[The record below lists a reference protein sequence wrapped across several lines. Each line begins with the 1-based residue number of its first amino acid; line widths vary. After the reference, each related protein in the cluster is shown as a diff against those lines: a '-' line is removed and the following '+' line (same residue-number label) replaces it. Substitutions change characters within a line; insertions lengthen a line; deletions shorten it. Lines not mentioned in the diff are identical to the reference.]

1 MNHSGSF
8 RQSPLPQQNA
18 RGGAEA
24 SILSFRPVAATPRIW
39 LLVGD
44 KLGDNQQ
51 VELIANRLTERLNW
65 QVDVKQ
71 LRFKDAYRIGKP
83 EFRSDHSHV
92 DWDESDPVVQ
102 PWPDLV
108 ITVGR
113 RPSMVALWIKE
124 QSRGQTKIVIVGRP
138 RRWLS
143 RFNLIIAAAHH
154 HLPDLPNVMR
164 LGLPL
169 IKADAVGIADARTRW
184 SGVIGEMPR
193 PLFALFVGGPTKPHV
208 FDRKVALD
216 LMAKASRCATE
227 AGGSLWVTTSPRTSA
242 EVVDTLEQALPKN
255 GRLFRWRP
263 KSSDNPY
270 LALLACADRFVVT
283 GDSVSMQVEVAR
295 LGKPLA
301 IYALPVQYE
310 FVERLRRSI
319 ARYAYGRKTL
329 PLLSGFIRAMQRLGV
344 VKFPRDVAEIHTLLF
359 EQGFAVPLG
368 EPFTNVASGVD
379 VDLDQIVDRIR
390 SLFVRTDGSPVQRP
404 AFTQLLKAADE

>member
-8 RQSPLPQQNA
+8 RRSSLPQQDA

-24 SILSFRPVAATPRIW
+24 SILRLRPVTATPRIW

-71 LRFKDAYRIGKP
+71 LRFKDAYRVGKP

-92 DWDESDPVVQ
+92 DWNESDAVAQ

-124 QSRGQTKIVIVGRP
+124 QSRGLTKIVIVGRP

-169 IKADAVGIADARTRW
+169 IKADSIGLESARGRW
-184 SGVIGEMPR
+184 SASIAEMPR

-208 FDRKVALD
+208 FDSSVALD
-216 LMAKASRCATE
+216 LMAKASRCAAE
-227 AGGSLWVTTSPRTSA
+227 AGGSLWVTTSPRTSV
-242 EVVDTLEQALPKN
+242 EVVDTLEQSLPEN
-255 GRLFRWRP
+255 GRLFRWRA
-263 KSSDNPY
+263 KSPDNPY
-270 LALLACADRFVVT
+270 LALLACADRFIVT

-301 IYALPVQYE
+301 IYPLPVHYG
-310 FVERLRRSI
+310 FVERLRRAT
-319 ARYAYGRKTL
+319 ARFAYGRKTV
-329 PLLSGFIRAMQRLGV
+329 PFLSRLIRAMQRFGV
-344 VKFPRDVAEIHTLLF
+344 VKFPRDVAEIHSLLF

-368 EPFTNVASGVD
+368 EPFGGVGGGVD
-379 VDLDQIVDRIR
+379 VDLDHIVDRIR
-390 SLFVRTDGSPVQRP
+390 ELFVRTDGATVQRS
-404 AFTQLLKAADE
+404 AFTQLLNASDE